1 MGLEMNST
9 EFFVKQLDATME
21 IIEHCFDL
29 LPYDRIGLSPPHFN
43 HPAVKDKTELMN
55 YLGEWSAIHVL
66 IHLVVYEELAVIP
79 EMEKFVLDKESI
91 VDWAFVE
98 KKETQELKSNPDLSE
113 LLKRFRIVRTRQVDL
128 LKKIDNEI
136 LNETK
141 KGTLWGNSYLSNI
154 VNKTIQHTISHGSK
168 LYQKT
173 MYWDAIWNSLE
184 EELKS

>member
-1 MGLEMNST
+1 MNSS
-9 EFFVKQLDATME
+9 EFFIKELDATKE

-29 LPYDRIGLSPPHFN
+29 MPKDRITLTPPHFS
-43 HPAVKDKTELMN
+43 HPSVKDRTGLIN

-79 EMEKFVLDKESI
+79 EMERFALNKEVT
-91 VDWAFVE
+91 VDWDYVE
-98 KKETQELKSNPDLSE
+98 KTEEKELENFSDLSE
-113 LLKRFRIVRTRQVDL
+113 LLNRFNVVRKKQIAL
-128 LKKIDNEI
+128 LQNANNQI

-141 KGTLWGNSYLSNI
+141 KETLWGNRFLSDV

-184 EELKS
+184 EASRSQS